1 MYIIH
6 LQHISLPAKVFSAV
20 TIRGIAVMAA
30 FVIVD
35 IADIHDEQVYAE
47 YRRRVQGQVEAFGGT
62 YLARTGAVEVLEG
75 DWRPKRAIVV
85 RFDSLDAARRWWHD
99 PQYSELKDLRQ
110 RSTTT
115 NMILVEGIPNA

>member
-1 MYIIH
+1 
-6 LQHISLPAKVFSAV
+6 
-20 TIRGIAVMAA
+20 MAA

-47 YRRRVQGQVEAFGGT
+47 YRHRVQGQVEAFGGT
-62 YLARTGAVEVLEG
+62 YLVRTGAVEVLEG
-75 DWRPKRAIVV
+75 RWRPKRAIVV
-85 RFDSLDAARRWWHD
+85 RFDSLDAARRWCHD
-99 PQYSELKDLRQ
+99 PQYSELKGLRQ